1 MRWMYGSTLWK
12 NFKARHCDGF
22 RKVPLLCLWDL
33 KYSGDL
39 VRITVTAN
47 DKHQLVNLNG
57 NKAARRIAVYP
68 WTWLLR
74 DRKFHE
80 SEGTAQECFYR
91 TLKCHQ
97 SCWWTIRHSPLYKRE
112 GNGAE
117 MCPAIVSGIVTGD
130 APVSYWPIF
139 SPILANSSRGLCEN

>member
-1 MRWMYGSTLWK
+1 MYGSTLWK
-12 NFKARHCDGF
+12 NFKARRCDVF
-22 RKVPLLCLWDL
+22 RNVRLLCLWDL

-57 NKAARRIAVYP
+57 NKAAGRTANHP

-74 DRKFHE
+74 DRKLHE

-97 SCWWTIRHSPLYKRE
+97 SRWWTIRYFRSEKRT
-112 GNGAE
+112 GGE
-117 MCPAIVSGIVTGD
+117 MCPADVHGIVNGD

-139 SPILANSSRGLCEN
+139 SPVLGNSPRCLCES